1 MFSRPVDNHW
11 TLRASIWNAMQTS
24 RRFDASAD
32 AKVFLSRSFPALGLV
47 MRIAAPGLPPVEI
60 ELTGEALQAYARAV
74 AETAAAAAR
83 LRAGEAAPAAP
94 P

>member
-1 MFSRPVDNHW
+1 MK
-11 TLRASIWNAMQTS
+11 TS
-24 RRFDASAD
+24 RRFDASSD

-47 MRIAAPGLPPVEI
+47 IRVAAPGLPAVEV

-83 LRAGEAAPAAP
+83 FTAGGSAPAAP
-94 P
+94 RRAVAVPMAEAAPV